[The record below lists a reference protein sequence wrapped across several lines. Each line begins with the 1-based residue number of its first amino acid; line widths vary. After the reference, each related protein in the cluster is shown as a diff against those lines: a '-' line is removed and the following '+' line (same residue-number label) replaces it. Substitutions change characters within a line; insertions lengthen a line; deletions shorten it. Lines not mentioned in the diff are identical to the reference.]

1 MDINFFK
8 DILFDL
14 LNESDAIDAAD
25 IQTDDK
31 NNAFTVMVQDG
42 TSFTVKVEKGE

>member
-1 MDINFFK
+1 MDINYFK

-14 LNESDAIDAAD
+14 LNESDAIDATD

-31 NNAFTVMVQDG
+31 NDTFTVTVQDG
-42 TSFTVKVEKGE
+42 ASFTVKVEKTE

>member
-1 MDINFFK
+1 MDINYFK

-14 LNESDAIDAAD
+14 LNESDAIDATD

-31 NNAFTVMVQDG
+31 NDTFTVTVQDG
-42 TSFTVKVEKGE
+42 SSFTVKVKTAE